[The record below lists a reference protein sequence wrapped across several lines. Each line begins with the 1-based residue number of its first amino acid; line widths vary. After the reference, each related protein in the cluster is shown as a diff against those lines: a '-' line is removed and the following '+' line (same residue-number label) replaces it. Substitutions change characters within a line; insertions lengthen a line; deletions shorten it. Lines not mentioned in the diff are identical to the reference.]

1 MEYFTML
8 FFALALNMDAFTV
21 GIAYGMRRI
30 RLPLTSLLII
40 SLMSVGALSISMLAG
55 QLVTRLVPA
64 ALTHRLGGII
74 LLLIGCWAM
83 YQYHC
88 QKKTCHPL
96 AEQPENCP
104 PPPAPGPESC
114 PAPVQLLQMRF
125 LGLMV
130 QVLKEPQIADRD
142 LSGVISSREALL
154 LGLALSMDALT
165 AGVAV
170 SLIGFSLAPT
180 AVCVGAG
187 HILLTTAGMMLGRG
201 LSGSSL
207 GRQLA
212 ALPGILLILLGISKL
227 R

>member
-1 MEYFTML
+1 MEYFTLL

-40 SLMSVGALSISMLAG
+40 SLMSVGAISISMLAG
-55 QLVTRLVPA
+55 QLVTRFIPA
-64 ALTHRLGGII
+64 ALTHKLGGII
-74 LLLIGCWAM
+74 LLLIGCWAL

-88 QKKTCHPL
+88 QKKTCPHP
-96 AEQPENCP
+96 AEPPGNCP
-104 PPPAPGPESC
+104 RSTAPGPESGS
-114 PAPVQLLQMRF
+114 APVKLLQMRF
-125 LGLMV
+125 LGLLI

-165 AGVAV
+165 AGLAV
-170 SLIGFSLAPT
+170 SLIGFRLAPT

-187 HILLTTAGMMLGRG
+187 HILLTSAGMMLGRG
-201 LSGSSL
+201 LSSSSL

-227 R
+227 H